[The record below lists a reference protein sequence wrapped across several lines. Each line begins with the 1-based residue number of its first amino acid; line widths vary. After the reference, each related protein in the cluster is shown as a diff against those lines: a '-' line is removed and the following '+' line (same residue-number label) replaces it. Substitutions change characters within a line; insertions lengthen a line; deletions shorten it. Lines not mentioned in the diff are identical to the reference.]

1 MVRYHVEIFLEPG
14 KGRGLRASRSGK
26 GLEPGTL
33 IITERPYCYAL
44 LNGEEENH
52 CHYCLAEERKDE
64 KLLLCPGC
72 TTARYC
78 NEQCKKSAEL
88 DHKSECRGY
97 RQLML
102 MPYHLRL
109 IGRIIYRQ
117 HVRKLE
123 TGPLDP
129 LNDLCSHME
138 DLAGSFGM
146 DSQLG
151 YLARVVDK
159 DVIPNWAYFQRLFGK
174 VTCNCFAISNS
185 ELKDIA
191 VGVYPQAAMLNHS
204 CRSNTIATF
213 QGPNMEIRTFS
224 HVPPGEEV
232 FHAYVQKG
240 VTTDRRRDDLLEK
253 YFFFCQCLD
262 CLDLERDLRMRTVK
276 CPNCGGPVLPNS
288 ESKSVY
294 EKCSRCEHDDFDE
307 EFHEKVDTAVE
318 YADNVITKERR
329 WCNGLEY
336 EMQFRQNCLL
346 EIDKVL
352 HEDNVHTIRILVGL
366 FHAAAGLG
374 EWRQAIEW
382 GQRLER
388 GLNLYLQ
395 ANEPDVGNLHHKLGK
410 AYFHLGDQEKGRFHA
425 LKAKEIYTITH
436 GRRKPQVKM
445 VKDLL
450 KDFDE
455 VVSDDEEEEGK
466 EEEDDDKRSRKLP
479 SDWNP
484 ADYKC
489 WIDPRENKRNAEKK
503 EADPPRKIDF
513 SYREEAQVKREGKE
527 FRSKLSSL
535 LDNGATRKETSSTHI
550 NGFNTVRPSRVMCL
564 RQDESNRRSSSL
576 DRYTANSRPAS
587 PRYTTYSRPESP
599 RYTTSSR
606 PASPASLA
614 LERARNLLNKIEV
627 KTSTSGSL
635 ALSRP
640 SYGAGRYDDRRY
652 ASLRI
657 PSASRRFQPAYMAI
671 TLSR

>member
-1 MVRYHVEIFLEPG
+1 MVRHHVEIFLEPG

-33 IITERPYCYAL
+33 IISERPYCYAL

-52 CHYCLAEERKDE
+52 CHYCLAEERQDE
-64 KLLLCPGC
+64 KLLVCPGC

-78 NEQCKKSAEL
+78 NKQCQKKAEL
-88 DHKSECRGY
+88 DHKCECRGY

-117 HVRKLE
+117 HVRKVE

-151 YLARVVDK
+151 HLARIVDK

-174 VTCNCFAISNS
+174 VTSNCFAISNS

-204 CRSNTIATF
+204 CRSNSIATF
-213 QGPNMEIRTFS
+213 RGPNMEVRTFA
-224 HVPPGEEV
+224 HVGPGEEV

-240 VTTDRRRDDLLEK
+240 VTTDRRRDDLMEK
-253 YFFFCQCLD
+253 YFFFCQCSD
-262 CLDLERDLRMRTVK
+262 CLDHERDLRMRTAK
-276 CPNCGGPVLPNS
+276 CPNCGGPVLPNP
-288 ESKSVY
+288 ESRSIY
-294 EKCSRCEHDDFDE
+294 EKCSRCEHDEFDE
-307 EFHEKVDTAVE
+307 EFHEKIDTAVE
-318 YADNVITKERR
+318 YADNVVTKERR

-336 EMQFRQNCLL
+336 ELQFRQNCLL

-352 HEDNVHTIRILVGL
+352 HEDNVNTIRILVGA

-374 EWRQAIEW
+374 EWRQAIDW
-382 GQRLER
+382 GLRLER
-388 GLNLYLQ
+388 GLSLYLQ
-395 ANEPDVGNLHHKLGK
+395 PNEPDQGNLHHKLGK

-436 GRRKPQVKM
+436 GRRTPQVKM
-445 VKDLL
+445 LKDLL

-455 VVSDDEEEEGK
+455 VVSDDEKEEE
-466 EEEDDDKRSRKLP
+466 EEEDDKRDRKLP

-503 EADPPRKIDF
+503 EVDPSRRRDYHN
-513 SYREEAQVKREGKE
+513 YREDTQVKREGDE
-527 FRSKLSSL
+527 FRTKLSSL
-535 LDNGATRKETSSTHI
+535 LDNGATRKETSSPLPYNRIDTA
-550 NGFNTVRPSRVMCL
+550 RPSRVFSL
-564 RQDESNRRSSSL
+564 RQDESNSRRSSSL

-587 PRYTTYSRPESP
+587 PRYTP
-599 RYTTSSR
+599 SSR
-606 PASPASLA
+606 PVSPASLA
-614 LERARNLLNKIEV
+614 LERARNLLNKIET
-627 KTSTSGSL
+627 KTSTTRSL
-635 ALSRP
+635 TLSR
-640 SYGAGRYDDRRY
+640 AGRYDDRRY

-657 PSASRRFQPAYMAI
+657 PSTSRRLQPAYMLI
-671 TLSR
+671 SLSR